1 MKTRFIVRSLVSV
14 FALTAAVAFADA
26 QSDLESKI
34 ANEVAG
40 KYRAI
45 TAKANSL
52 DAVWIARQAEKAAAA
67 KDSSVGKD
75 IVFLGDDAMAGW
87 ETTGAG
93 AMSAFGSAKIFNLG
107 YKGDCTEHVLWRV
120 TEGGEL
126 SGYTAKAVVFTVG
139 ANNSAVYMRAEEA
152 PVATLYAII
161 HTLAK
166 IRAAQ
171 PNATIIVN
179 SILPRGANASDDVR
193 RRIGVLNEDLRKWVV
208 EKGSGYV
215 WCDLTDTF
223 VDKANGDA
231 LKAQY
236 FESDKVS
243 LNASGYAAWAA
254 VLDDY
259 VAAAANGTAMPAN
272 LVCERRP
279 LQGSAPDSTYGTSR
293 TYPGLGYWDKLANF
307 LYGNGVQHQADVVLL
322 GDSITEKWAGPEM
335 SSSMYSL
342 GDKVMNLG
350 NSGDMTENLLWRL
363 ENGELEGYT
372 TKIFNLLIGTNN
384 TQEKDPLDSPEDIAA
399 GVRKIIDLVL
409 EKHPESKIT
418 LVPILPFGHVSRP
431 DWGRMLNETN
441 QAANAIISTFADNQ
455 RVFLVDID
463 NSKFYNQDGTFNAQ
477 MYVGDE
483 AALHYLHLSAKGYS
497 EIVAPAVKAAIAAAG
512 ETGVAFPSVGS
523 VSATVSGTKA
533 TLTVSDIAKGT
544 TKSGVAASSATV
556 FCKLDSA
563 AGTSCAGTT
572 VALADLADGPHT
584 CAVWV
589 ENEDGLV
596 SAPKRVTFAVNS
608 KENEVGW
615 SIAPMDSTGT
625 GFRSSGTTVF
635 ANGYGYSAATVNG
648 VEFSFSTWLPS
659 EDKVSFSSAQAGHD
673 GWGENN
679 PIFAGGWYWNKTADA
694 SMDLTATFK
703 GLTAGHKYVAQ
714 MLVSY
719 LHSDSTKVMSVSAG
733 ELAPVTV
740 SDSGDCK
747 YGAIVTRV
755 FVASGA
761 TEDVKITIDGG
772 NSKLLLKAIQLRDLG
787 EGGEEDPTQ
796 EDDPVDPPAG
806 TAWIPDPVPGSNPA
820 SEPCIAKERT
830 DDYHKQHF
838 AEDLSAV
845 EKSHKKFDVVL
856 FGDSITDFWVN
867 PNLSLDEGLTNTVNM
882 GIGSDR
888 TQNLLW
894 RVRNGA
900 LDGYTTKYLTLLIGV
915 NNSHQKR
922 IDENIPCDRPEDI
935 ADSIRL
941 ILNEMV
947 AKHPE
952 SKILLM
958 PIIPYCYDSRYY
970 DGLEVRNTNEDVNDY
985 IIKFVD
991 NKRIFWVDFRRQFL
1005 NSDATCNH
1013 SWYRDG
1019 GNPGGGYDAV
1029 GTCLHP
1035 AIASYSDIFK
1045 PALSSAIQKYL
1056 AVPAGTAQVADPSLG
1071 YASAAPDGMDQ
1082 SATITVC
1089 GIFLG
1094 TDSSAKPVTS
1104 YTLAYDLDDGTKT
1117 GELTNQTLTRNSF
1130 KIADVGPGDHTCAV
1144 TITTADGKVLTTS
1157 VDFAMTEG
1165 WTGAPLPADSGAV
1178 RTDGT
1183 LKYAYAIGNYTVN
1196 TVPFTRA
1203 YGAIGDNIDWPY
1215 TSDSGSSAPAGVE
1228 AGGYSDLLTHCW
1240 WANQGEKTVTLKNLT
1255 IGENYLVQI
1264 FGYRNW
1270 DGFDKAHVWI
1280 KESFR
1285 DVNFIRVMGDG
1296 WTYGG
1301 VLTGVFT
1308 ATAETKTFTI
1318 AADSNY
1324 AVNGIQVRDIGQGTI
1339 EPIPVNPSVGSLT
1352 ASVNGSTATI
1362 SLKNIVKGTD
1372 DEAVAATSY
1381 SVSYSLTNAAAV
1393 VALSDQS
1400 AATAEFS
1407 LTDLADGDYTCS
1419 VTITTDKGKTS
1430 VAKSVN
1436 FTIKT
1441 STPGGDDDPDEPVA
1455 TGWTSGP
1462 MAADGSTIRKDG
1474 TLVYAYNAANA
1485 NLEINEVQFAKGYNW
1500 PQTADIECSVAPTS
1514 GKTMLDAG
1522 LSGNM
1527 ASLMREAWTWNVEG
1541 NEFSVVLTLKGLTK
1555 GKTYLCQLVSHSHWA
1570 PSMKI
1575 SANNSPAHTIG
1586 NDTYGASVVG
1596 VFVAKGDTETV
1607 TVTFTDSNGDRP
1619 INAIQVRELS
1629 GSVDPVDPEEP
1640 LPVYTLTIP
1649 AQDHLSVESVK
1660 TNNVSVTGSEGAY
1673 SIVSNTQVTI
1683 TFAAATGYQITAGNP
1698 VVVTVESNMT
1708 LAQFP
1713 TVQEKQGGDD
1723 PDEPVVPTEYGWKV
1737 NAMTA
1742 AADLV
1747 IEKQGTFLYGYRGN
1761 SSALTVDEVMFA
1773 AGNDAA
1779 NMNIA
1784 FSSSF
1789 ANAGENSGSDFGTLL
1804 ATAWNWGTSQ
1814 SAVTVTFN
1822 GLTKDHVYLV
1832 QILAHNGWGDP
1843 TITVGEETPVRIGS
1857 GAKAA
1862 NIVGTFKANGT
1873 SAGVELKFG
1882 GGGAKRMINAIQV
1895 RDLGEGGDDPV
1906 TTVDPSIGSL
1916 TASVNGTVV
1925 TISLADIVFGT
1936 DDDGESATSC
1946 SVYYSVTNST
1956 GSEIK
1961 SGTVKNGL
1969 SAQTYA
1975 FDLNDF
1981 EDGDYTCGVRITTDK
1996 GKTAAK
2002 TVNFTVKTSTPGGDD
2017 DPDEPVAEGWAA
2029 TPMSETGD
2037 TIRKDGELCYS
2048 YARRAVT
2055 VNSVAF
2061 EALGDVNL
2069 QDVRNSKKFAFSGDM
2084 NRDMNSDVVDPYA
2097 NMLQHRFVG
2106 TTLSQTL
2113 TLKELT
2119 AGKNYLVQLVLCFPD
2134 GFAGGTMVTAPDGKT
2149 IAKANGSGWENGGSL
2164 VGVFTATNSTVTF
2177 DLTFEKYACM
2187 NAIQVREL
2195 SGSVDP
2201 VDPEEP
2207 LPVYTLTIPAQDHL
2221 SVESVKTNNVAVSG
2235 SGNDYSIVSN
2245 TEVTIA
2251 FAAETGYEITGGNPV
2266 VVTVESNMTL
2276 AEFPTVQE
2284 KQGGDDPVVPIET
2297 GWTAVPLTASE
2308 SSVCTTGTV
2317 VYAYCESFGNNYKTN
2332 LVNGVPFCTFSDNG
2346 DFAGKQSDVIVSP
2359 AFDTW
2364 GNGFG
2369 DEGVDGNY
2377 GNILKSGFRTNDGGS
2392 LTYTLKNLTAGKNY
2406 LVQLFVHW
2414 NWAGSGLSATIGDKT
2429 VYAGGSGWTYGGSLI
2444 GVFNATGTDY
2454 SFTVDYTKYGLMNA
2468 IQVRE
2473 LPAGEPIVPADAP
2486 IIGGEG
2492 VDVPMAVSSDTV
2504 SITISNAAVGHTY
2517 GYKKSVTLEGLATA
2531 EVIKLDSP
2539 AAAAGILTL
2548 DIPKDPEEPT
2558 CFYQIVVE

>member
-1 MKTRFIVRSLVSV
+1 MNTKFFVRSLASV
-14 FALTAAVAFADA
+14 FALTAATAFADS

-52 DAVWIARQAEKAAAA
+52 DALWIARQAEKAAAA
-67 KDSSVGKD
+67 KDSSVGKE

-87 ETTGAG
+87 ETTGAD

-223 VDKANGDA
+223 ADKANGDA
-231 LKAQY
+231 LKTQY
-236 FESDKVS
+236 FENDKVS

-384 TQEKDPLDSPEDIAA
+384 TQEKNPLDSPENIAA
-399 GVRKIIDLVL
+399 GVRKVIDLVL

-431 DWGRMLNETN
+431 DWGRMLDATN
-441 QAANAIISTFADNQ
+441 QAANAIIRTFADNQ

-512 ETGVAFPSVGS
+512 ETGVVFPSVGS
-523 VSATVSGTKA
+523 VSAAVSGTKA
-533 TLTVSDIAKGT
+533 TLTVSDITKGT
-544 TKSGVAASSATV
+544 TKSGASASSATV

-563 AGTSCAGTT
+563 AETSCAGMT

-648 VEFSFSTWLPS
+648 VEFSVSTWLPS

-694 SMDLTATFK
+694 SMDFTATFK

-787 EGGEEDPTQ
+787 ASSEEDPTH

-806 TAWIPDPVPGSNPA
+806 TAWIPDPVPGSNPNSA
-820 SEPCIAKERT
+820 PCIAKERT

-1045 PALSSAIQKYL
+1045 PALSAAIQKYL

-1094 TDSSAKPVTS
+1094 TDASAKPVTS

-1157 VDFAMTEG
+1157 VDFTMTEG

-1183 LKYAYAIGNYTVN
+1183 LKYAYALNNYTVN
-1196 TVPFTRA
+1196 TVPFVRA
-1203 YGAIGDNIDWPY
+1203 VGAIGSDIEWPY
-1215 TSDSGSSAPAGVE
+1215 ASDSGSSAPAGVE

-1255 IGENYLVQI
+1255 VGENYLVQI

-1270 DGFDKAHVWI
+1270 DGFDKSHVWI

-1285 DVNFIRVMGDG
+1285 DINFIKVMGDG

-1339 EPIPVNPSVGSLT
+1339 EPIPVNPSVGSVS
-1352 ASVNGSTATI
+1352 ASVSGSTATI

-1407 LTDLADGDYTCS
+1407 LTDLADGDYSCY

-1436 FTIKT
+1436 FTVKT
-1441 STPGGDDDPDEPVA
+1441 STPGGDDDPDEPDEPVES
-1455 TGWTSGP
+1455 GWTAEP
-1462 MAADGSTIRKDG
+1462 MDSAGAKFSTKG
-1474 TLVYAYNAANA
+1474 TLKYAYAC
-1485 NLEINEVQFAKGYNW
+1485 Q
-1500 PQTADIECSVAPTS
+1500 
-1514 GKTMLDAG
+1514 GKTINTVAFTRAVNATDATNIAFDPGASGFSGDFMNEGVSGDFG
-1522 LSGNM
+1522 LVIGN
-1527 ASLMREAWTWNVEG
+1527 AWHWTDDSVEAKTITM
-1541 NEFSVVLTLKGLTK
+1541 TLKGLTS
-1555 GKTYLCQLVSHSHWA
+1555 GKKYLVQLLSHTMWDNNLVL
-1570 PSMKI
+1570 
-1575 SANNSPAHTIG
+1575 SANGCEAQHVHGADEASG
-1586 NDTYGASVVG
+1586 KYGALVTG
-1596 VFVAKGDTETV
+1596 VFTATAETHDV
-1607 TVTFTDSNGDRP
+1607 VLVFSGSNGARP
-1619 INAIQVRELS
+1619 INAVQVRE
-1629 GSVDPVDPEEP
+1629 
-1640 LPVYTLTIP
+1640 
-1649 AQDHLSVESVK
+1649 
-1660 TNNVSVTGSEGAY
+1660 
-1673 SIVSNTQVTI
+1673 
-1683 TFAAATGYQITAGNP
+1683 
-1698 VVVTVESNMT
+1698 
-1708 LAQFP
+1708 
-1713 TVQEKQGGDD
+1713 
-1723 PDEPVVPTEYGWKV
+1723 
-1737 NAMTA
+1737 
-1742 AADLV
+1742 
-1747 IEKQGTFLYGYRGN
+1747 
-1761 SSALTVDEVMFA
+1761 
-1773 AGNDAA
+1773 
-1779 NMNIA
+1779 
-1784 FSSSF
+1784 
-1789 ANAGENSGSDFGTLL
+1789 
-1804 ATAWNWGTSQ
+1804 
-1814 SAVTVTFN
+1814 
-1822 GLTKDHVYLV
+1822 
-1832 QILAHNGWGDP
+1832 
-1843 TITVGEETPVRIGS
+1843 
-1857 GAKAA
+1857 
-1862 NIVGTFKANGT
+1862 
-1873 SAGVELKFG
+1873 
-1882 GGGAKRMINAIQV
+1882 
-1895 RDLGEGGDDPV
+1895 LGEGGDDPV
-1906 TTVDPSIGSL
+1906 ITVSPSIGSL

-1936 DDDGESATSC
+1936 DDDGKAATSC

-1981 EDGDYTCGVRITTDK
+1981 EDGDYTCGVTITTDK
-1996 GKTAAK
+1996 GKTSVAK
-2002 TVNFTVKTSTPGGDD
+2002 SVNFTIKTSTPGGDD
-2017 DPDEPVAEGWAA
+2017 DPDEPVVPTGWTGAKLGADSKSVRTDGTLVYAYAKDAYKVGEVQFAKLGNVEWA
-2029 TPMSETGD
+2029 TFEDENLKFYLNGNGPSPSAPSGTEAG
-2037 TIRKDGELCYS
+2037 GYS
-2048 YARRAVT
+2048 DLLTHCWWY
-2055 VNSVAF
+2055 NS
-2061 EALGDVNL
+2061 G
-2069 QDVRNSKKFAFSGDM
+2069 
-2084 NRDMNSDVVDPYA
+2084 
-2097 NMLQHRFVG
+2097 
-2106 TTLSQTL
+2106 SQVM
-2113 TLKELT
+2113 TLKNLKKDST
-2119 AGKNYLVQLVLCFPD
+2119 YLVQIFCYRFAYND
-2134 GFAGGTMVTAPDGKT
+2134 GHVTIDGETLQGESFITSGAGDFTYGGT
-2149 IAKANGSGWENGGSL
+2149 II
-2164 VGVFTATNSTVTF
+2164 GVFTADAETKEVKINSTSQWSFNGV
-2177 DLTFEKYACM
+2177 
-2187 NAIQVREL
+2187 QVREL
-2195 SGSVDP
+2195 G
-2201 VDPEEP
+2201 
-2207 LPVYTLTIPAQDHL
+2207 
-2221 SVESVKTNNVAVSG
+2221 AVG
-2235 SGNDYSIVSN
+2235 
-2245 TEVTIA
+2245 
-2251 FAAETGYEITGGNPV
+2251 
-2266 VVTVESNMTL
+2266 
-2276 AEFPTVQE
+2276 PT
-2284 KQGGDDPVVPIET
+2284 
-2297 GWTAVPLTASE
+2297 
-2308 SSVCTTGTV
+2308 
-2317 VYAYCESFGNNYKTN
+2317 
-2332 LVNGVPFCTFSDNG
+2332 
-2346 DFAGKQSDVIVSP
+2346 
-2359 AFDTW
+2359 
-2364 GNGFG
+2364 
-2369 DEGVDGNY
+2369 
-2377 GNILKSGFRTNDGGS
+2377 
-2392 LTYTLKNLTAGKNY
+2392 
-2406 LVQLFVHW
+2406 
-2414 NWAGSGLSATIGDKT
+2414 
-2429 VYAGGSGWTYGGSLI
+2429 
-2444 GVFNATGTDY
+2444 
-2454 SFTVDYTKYGLMNA
+2454 
-2468 IQVRE
+2468 
-2473 LPAGEPIVPADAP
+2473 PADAP
-2486 IIGGEG
+2486 VIGGEG
-2492 VDVPMAVSSDTV
+2492 VDVPMAVSSDKV

-2517 GYKKSVTLEGLATA
+2517 GYRKSVTLEGLATA

-2539 AAAAGILTL
+2539 VAAAGVLTL
-2548 DIPKDPEEPT
+2548 DIPKDSAEPT

>member
-1 MKTRFIVRSLVSV
+1 MNTKFFVRSLASV
-14 FALTAAVAFADA
+14 FALTAATAFADA

-52 DAVWIARQAEKAAAA
+52 DAAWIARQAEKAAAA

-166 IRAAQ
+166 IRAVQ

-231 LKAQY
+231 LKTQY

-259 VAAAANGTAMPAN
+259 VAAAANGTAMPTN

-335 SSSMYSL
+335 SSSMYGL
-342 GDKVMNLG
+342 ADKVMNLG

-384 TQEKDPLDSPEDIAA
+384 TQEKNPLDSPENIAA
-399 GVRKIIDLVL
+399 GVRKVIDLVL

-418 LVPILPFGHVSRP
+418 LVPILPFGHVSKP
-431 DWGRMLNETN
+431 DWGRMLDATN
-441 QAANAIISTFADNQ
+441 QAANAIIRTFADNQ

-512 ETGVAFPSVGS
+512 ETGVVFPSVGS
-523 VSATVSGTKA
+523 VSAAVSGTTA

-544 TKSGVAASSATV
+544 TKSGASASSATV

-572 VALADLADGPHT
+572 VELADLADGPHT

-648 VEFSFSTWLPS
+648 VEFSVSTWLPS
-659 EDKVSFSSAQAGHD
+659 EDNVSFSSAQAGHD

-787 EGGEEDPTQ
+787 TSSEEDPTH

-1094 TDSSAKPVTS
+1094 TDASAKPVTS

-1183 LKYAYAIGNYTVN
+1183 LAYAYAIGNYTVN
-1196 TVPFTRA
+1196 GVPFVRA
-1203 YGAIGDNIDWPY
+1203 AGAIGSDIEWPY
-1215 TSDSGSSAPAGVE
+1215 ASDSGSSAPAGVE

-1255 IGENYLVQI
+1255 VGENYLVQI

-1270 DGFDKAHVWI
+1270 DGFDKSHVWI

-1285 DVNFIRVMGDG
+1285 DINFIKVMGDG

-1339 EPIPVNPSVGSLT
+1339 EPIPVNPSIGSVS
-1352 ASVNGSTATI
+1352 ASVSGSTATI

-1381 SVSYSLTNAAAV
+1381 SVVYTLNGAAAV
-1393 VALSDQS
+1393 TALSNQS
-1400 AATAEFS
+1400 AATAQFDIS
-1407 LTDLADGDYTCS
+1407 NLADGDYTCS

-1430 VAKSVN
+1430 AAKSVN

-1441 STPGGDDDPDEPVA
+1441 STPGGDDDPDEPMES
-1455 TGWTSGP
+1455 GWTAEP
-1462 MAADGSTIRKDG
+1462 MDSAGAKFSTKG
-1474 TLVYAYNAANA
+1474 TLKYAYAC
-1485 NLEINEVQFAKGYNW
+1485 Q
-1500 PQTADIECSVAPTS
+1500 
-1514 GKTMLDAG
+1514 GKTINTVAFTRAVNATDATNIAFDPGASGFSGDFMNEGVSGDFG
-1522 LSGNM
+1522 LVIGN
-1527 ASLMREAWTWNVEG
+1527 AWHWTDDSVEAKAITM
-1541 NEFSVVLTLKGLTK
+1541 TLKGLTS
-1555 GKTYLCQLVSHSHWA
+1555 GKKYLVQLLSHTMWDNNLVL
-1570 PSMKI
+1570 
-1575 SANNSPAHTIG
+1575 SANGCEAQHVHGADEASG
-1586 NDTYGASVVG
+1586 KYGALVTG
-1596 VFVAKGDTETV
+1596 VFTATAETHDV
-1607 TVTFTDSNGDRP
+1607 VLVFSGSNGARP
-1619 INAIQVRELS
+1619 INAVQVREL
-1629 GSVDPVDPEEP
+1629 GEGGDDPVATVDPSIGSLTAFVNGTVVTISLADIVFGTDDDGKAATSCSVYYSVTNSTGSEIKSGTVKTGLDAQTYSFDLDDFEAGDYTCGVRITTDKGKTASKTVGFTVEATTPGGDDDPEEP

-1649 AQDHLSVESVK
+1649 AQDHLSVASVK
-1660 TNNVSVTGSEGAY
+1660 TNNVAVTGSEGAY

-1698 VVVTVESNMT
+1698 VVVTVES
-1708 LAQFP
+1708 
-1713 TVQEKQGGDD
+1713 D
-1723 PDEPVVPTEYGWKV
+1723 
-1737 NAMTA
+1737 
-1742 AADLV
+1742 
-1747 IEKQGTFLYGYRGN
+1747 
-1761 SSALTVDEVMFA
+1761 
-1773 AGNDAA
+1773 
-1779 NMNIA
+1779 
-1784 FSSSF
+1784 
-1789 ANAGENSGSDFGTLL
+1789 
-1804 ATAWNWGTSQ
+1804 
-1814 SAVTVTFN
+1814 
-1822 GLTKDHVYLV
+1822 
-1832 QILAHNGWGDP
+1832 
-1843 TITVGEETPVRIGS
+1843 
-1857 GAKAA
+1857 
-1862 NIVGTFKANGT
+1862 
-1873 SAGVELKFG
+1873 
-1882 GGGAKRMINAIQV
+1882 
-1895 RDLGEGGDDPV
+1895 
-1906 TTVDPSIGSL
+1906 
-1916 TASVNGTVV
+1916 
-1925 TISLADIVFGT
+1925 
-1936 DDDGESATSC
+1936 
-1946 SVYYSVTNST
+1946 
-1956 GSEIK
+1956 
-1961 SGTVKNGL
+1961 
-1969 SAQTYA
+1969 
-1975 FDLNDF
+1975 
-1981 EDGDYTCGVRITTDK
+1981 
-1996 GKTAAK
+1996 
-2002 TVNFTVKTSTPGGDD
+2002 
-2017 DPDEPVAEGWAA
+2017 
-2029 TPMSETGD
+2029 
-2037 TIRKDGELCYS
+2037 
-2048 YARRAVT
+2048 
-2055 VNSVAF
+2055 
-2061 EALGDVNL
+2061 
-2069 QDVRNSKKFAFSGDM
+2069 
-2084 NRDMNSDVVDPYA
+2084 
-2097 NMLQHRFVG
+2097 
-2106 TTLSQTL
+2106 
-2113 TLKELT
+2113 
-2119 AGKNYLVQLVLCFPD
+2119 
-2134 GFAGGTMVTAPDGKT
+2134 
-2149 IAKANGSGWENGGSL
+2149 
-2164 VGVFTATNSTVTF
+2164 
-2177 DLTFEKYACM
+2177 
-2187 NAIQVREL
+2187 
-2195 SGSVDP
+2195 
-2201 VDPEEP
+2201 
-2207 LPVYTLTIPAQDHL
+2207 
-2221 SVESVKTNNVAVSG
+2221 
-2235 SGNDYSIVSN
+2235 
-2245 TEVTIA
+2245 
-2251 FAAETGYEITGGNPV
+2251 
-2266 VVTVESNMTL
+2266 MTL

-2284 KQGGDDPVVPIET
+2284 KQGGDDPVVPPGYEL
-2297 GWTAVPLTASE
+2297 GWTASAMTSDPAS
-2308 SSVCTTGTV
+2308 VRKDGTLL
-2317 VYAYCESFGNNYKTN
+2317 YAYARFDAT
-2332 LVNGVPFCTFSDNG
+2332 VNTVEFKGVGSSALAIDN
-2346 DFAGKQSDVIVSP
+2346 DDVSW
-2359 AFDTW
+2359 T
-2364 GNGFG
+2364 GFNMTVASG
-2369 DEGVDGNY
+2369 SYPDVTDDY
-2377 GNILKSGFRTNDGGS
+2377 LTLLKSS
-2392 LTYTLKNLTAGKNY
+2392 WACMHTYTHSVTLKNLTIGKTY
-2406 LVQLFVHW
+2406 LVQF
-2414 NWAGSGLSATIGDKT
+2414 IGCRSDNSNDAEIYVGETEDTSIFMK
-2429 VYAGGSGWTYGGSLI
+2429 AGGTGWPYGGTLVGIFQADAETKVVDLKFTKSSQDWTSW
-2444 GVFNATGTDY
+2444 NA
-2454 SFTVDYTKYGLMNA
+2454 V
-2468 IQVRE
+2468 QVRE
-2473 LPAGEPIVPADAP
+2473 LGAVGPTPADAP

-2492 VDVPMAVSSDTV
+2492 VDVPMAVSSDKV

-2517 GYKKSVTLEGLATA
+2517 GYRKSTTLEGLATA

-2539 AAAAGILTL
+2539 AAAAGVLTL
-2548 DIPKDPEEPT
+2548 DIPKDSAEPT